1 MMFEWKIVFTIFL
14 FLHAFQNLPIC
25 LKALH
30 MEFILAEISEALEL
44 QYEFKLPKCRPPV
57 LAVPK
62 LENKSLHEMSLPRT
76 KLGWPRSCHYWVLS
90 LLALN
95 NLEGTFQML

>member
-1 MMFEWKIVFTIFL
+1 MFGWKIVFAIFL

-25 LKALH
+25 LKALD

-44 QYEFKLPKCRPPV
+44 QYECKLPKCRPPV

-62 LENKSLHEMSLPRT
+62 LEQTLRALNEPSPKQVGMAS
-76 KLGWPRSCHYWVLS
+76 VLS
-90 LLALN
+90 LLGAIPA
-95 NLEGTFQML
+95 GSKQS